1 MPDDAPQ
8 ENCRYFMSQLNFLDQ
23 LLEARRP
30 LSVSELT
37 ARIKIRLEGEF
48 LELWIEG
55 EISNFRRHTSGHWYF
70 TLKDEGAMLRC
81 ASFRMQ
87 NRMIRF
93 VPEDGLTVRAHGRLS
108 LYEARGEYQLIVEY
122 MEPVGIGALQLGFE
136 QLKRRL
142 ADEGLFDMAR
152 KRPLPLLPRCIGI
165 VTSPTG
171 AAVRDILRVIRRRN
185 EAMNV
190 LIAPARVQGE
200 GAAREIA
207 RAIELLNRRDT
218 VDVIIVGRGGGSS
231 EDLWCFNEEAVAR
244 AIFNSRAP
252 VISAVGHETDFTIAD
267 FVADLRASTPSAA
280 AEIVTAARDEISA
293 RLLGLK
299 EDMMTTMR
307 YRLLEQRNRLQELQ
321 SNRAFD
327 EVHHQ
332 IRRAAQRFDDAVYAM
347 ETALRERFKQQRAR
361 LTGTALRLRDTDIRR
376 TAIERRS
383 SLDLLTQRL
392 QASARIANDGHRQRF
407 RIASGKL
414 HSLSPLAVIGRGYAI
429 AFDGQGRII
438 KRADNVQ
445 SGEPVRVRVAE
456 GELDCTKN

>member
-1 MPDDAPQ
+1 
-8 ENCRYFMSQLNFLDQ
+8 MSQLTFLEQ

-30 LSVSELT
+30 LSVSEVT

-55 EISNFRRHTSGHWYF
+55 EISNFRRHSSGHWYF

-87 NRMIRF
+87 NRLMRF

-122 MEPVGIGALQLGFE
+122 MEPVGVGALQLGFE
-136 QLKRRL
+136 QMKRRL
-142 ADEGLFDMAR
+142 ADEGLFDVER
-152 KRPLPLLPRCIGI
+152 KRPLPLLPRCVGV

-190 LIAPARVQGE
+190 LIAPARVQGD
-200 GAAREIA
+200 GAAREIS
-207 RAIELLNRRDT
+207 RAIELLNRQEA
-218 VDVIIVGRGGGSS
+218 VDVIIVGRGGGSV
-231 EDLWCFNEEAVAR
+231 EDLWAFNEEAVAR
-244 AIFNSRAP
+244 AIFHSRVP

-293 RLLGLK
+293 RLLGFK
-299 EDMMTTMR
+299 EDMMTAMR
-307 YRLLEQRNRLQELQ
+307 YRLLERRSRVQELQ
-321 SNRAFD
+321 SSRAFD
-327 EVHHQ
+327 DVHHQ
-332 IRRAAQRFDDAVYAM
+332 ISRAAQRFDEAVYAM
-347 ETALRERFKQQRAR
+347 EAALRGGLKRQRVR

-376 TAIERRS
+376 AAIERRRA
-383 SLDLLTQRL
+383 LDLLTQRL
-392 QASARIANDGHRQRF
+392 QASGRAAIDGRREDF

-429 AFDGQGRII
+429 AFDDRGRII
-438 KRADNVQ
+438 KRTGDVQ
-445 SGEPVRVRVAE
+445 SGERVRLRVGD
-456 GELDCTKN
+456 GEMDCTKD